1 MSFTGD
7 SLMDVSEI
15 RLQNLQSLARQYGS
29 QRKLADAVDTSPA
42 YISQI
47 LNKILA
53 NGRPRSIGNDFARK
67 IEQKLALSHGWMDT
81 PHVSTPF
88 QNSLELDGMSMSMDT
103 TQRTGHKE
111 QLKKT
116 RANVKPKN
124 TDPHLLL
131 AYEQGRAESLKTICM
146 LLIKK
151 DPEYAKQLLER
162 FIQSDLIE
170 EKISE
175 HTQDAPDLEKNYAQ
189 TVLAAWSSTGKELMA
204 FAQSVKI
211 QQ

>member
-1 MSFTGD
+1 MGVF
-7 SLMDVSEI
+7 LMDVSEI
-15 RLQNLQSLARQYGS
+15 RLRNLQNLARQYGS

-67 IEQKLALSHGWMDT
+67 IEQKLALGHGWMDT
-81 PHVSTPF
+81 PHDKTLM
-88 QNSLELDGMSMSMDT
+88 QESLELDGMSMSMESMQIST
-103 TQRTGHKE
+103 EKPITKRSTPIAN
-111 QLKKT
+111 T
-116 RANVKPKN
+116 RLKN

-131 AYEQGRAESLKTICM
+131 AHEQGRAESLKTICM
-146 LLIKK
+146 LLIKH
-151 DPEYAKQLLER
+151 DPEYAKQLLES
-162 FIQSDLIE
+162 FTQSDLIN
-170 EKISE
+170 EKVSGHI
-175 HTQDAPDLEKNYAQ
+175 QGAPDLEKNYAQ

-204 FAQSVKI
+204 FAQSLTT